1 MKRETIV
8 KYIHELGAM
17 IATFQQAT
25 VIDGRSQK
33 ESEACELLKDARLKL
48 IEDLEQRLDYL
59 AQEDAEH
66 IRHAYGA
73 ESEE

>member
-1 MKRETIV
+1 MKRETIE

-33 ESEACELLKDARLKL
+33 
-48 IEDLEQRLDYL
+48 IE
-59 AQEDAEH
+59 
-66 IRHAYGA
+66 
-73 ESEE
+73 